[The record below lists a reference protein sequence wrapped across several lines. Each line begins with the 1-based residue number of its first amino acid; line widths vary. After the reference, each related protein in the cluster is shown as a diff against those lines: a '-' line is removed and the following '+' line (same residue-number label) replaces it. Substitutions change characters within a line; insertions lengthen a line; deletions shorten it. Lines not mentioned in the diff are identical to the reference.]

1 MNKILKNDILLKNF
15 KFLKFIIFT
24 LLFLFFNVILSG
36 ILVNTK
42 LDLTADRLFTL
53 SNNTKDII
61 KELNEPIKIQLFF
74 SNALSKEL
82 AQIRD
87 YEKRVRELLYNY
99 VNIANGNISLE
110 IIDPKPFT
118 DQEDLANVYG
128 VQGLQINDEGER
140 FYFGAVISNSV
151 DDTTVIP
158 FFDLGRERFL
168 EYDLTKTI
176 YNLANTKKSTI
187 GLISGL
193 PFIGGV
199 TNSQEGPQYQEPFY
213 LHTRILEFFK
223 VQDLTPSITNIP
235 NDIDQLLVIHPKD
248 LSDETLYAI
257 DQFVMSGKGVIFFV
271 DPFSE
276 HEKNKVPDSE
286 KNTKIPASN
295 LDKLFTTWGF
305 QVNPGM
311 IVGDVVNGRKVSLGR
326 ENNQKIVTYILW
338 LALQE
343 NTLSRQDIVT
353 ANLDYIFVKSA
364 GALENLKT
372 NKNLKI
378 EPLIKTSKNAMLVE
392 RYKMQFRA
400 DPEELLKNFV
410 SQEKSYLVGARIKGT
425 LNSAYSKEDSEN
437 FLNAGD
443 IQYKN
448 IINNANILVFTDTD
462 LLTDI
467 TWVSKQDMFGRNNIT
482 PMADNGRLVIN
493 ALESMSGGANLI
505 GLRGRGV
512 SNRPFLVVEDIQK
525 NAELSFREKE
535 LSLQNQLEDTEK
547 KLQAIQ
553 NNDLA
558 NENNTTSQQSD
569 TIEEFKN
576 KIYQIRKDLRD
587 VQRQLNVDIDNLET
601 NIKLVNIWLMPLIV
615 VFLYVIILIV
625 SNRRRK
631 EFNKK
636 IGRLV
641 N

>member
-1 MNKILKNDILLKNF
+1 MNKLFKNDIVLNNF

-42 LDLTADRLFTL
+42 LDLTADRLFTV
-53 SNNTKDII
+53 SSNTKEII

-128 VQGLQINDEGER
+128 VQGLQINEEGER
-140 FYFGAVISNSV
+140 FYFGAVVSNSV

-176 YNLANTKKSTI
+176 YNLANTKKPTI

-223 VQDLTPSITNIP
+223 VQDLTQSITNIP

-276 HEKNKVPDSE
+276 HERNKVPDSE

-305 QVNPGM
+305 QVSPGM

-364 GALENLKT
+364 GALENLNT
-372 NKNLKI
+372 NKNLRI

-400 DPEELLKNFV
+400 DPEELLKNFE
-410 SQEKSYLVGARIKGT
+410 SQEKSYMVGARIKGT
-425 LNSAYSKEDSEN
+425 LYSAYSKEDSEN
-437 FLNAGD
+437 FLKAGD

-462 LLTDI
+462 LLTDT

-512 SNRPFLVVEDIQK
+512 SNRPFLVVESIQK
-525 NAELSFREKE
+525 NAELSYREKE

-553 NNDLA
+553 NSDVA
-558 NENNTTSQQSD
+558 SESNTTSQQSD

-587 VQRQLNVDIDNLET
+587 VQRQLNVDIDNL
-601 NIKLVNIWLMPLIV
+601 
-615 VFLYVIILIV
+615 
-625 SNRRRK
+625 
-631 EFNKK
+631 
-636 IGRLV
+636 
-641 N
+641 

>member
-1 MNKILKNDILLKNF
+1 MHKLLKNDILSNNF
-15 KFLKFIIFT
+15 KYLKFIIFT

-99 VNIANGNISLE
+99 VNISNGNISLE

-128 VQGLQINDEGER
+128 VQGLQINEEGER
-140 FYFGAVISNSV
+140 FYFGAVVSNSV

-158 FFDLGRERFL
+158 FFELGRERFL

-176 YNLANTKKSTI
+176 YNLANTEKPTI

-295 LDKLFTTWGF
+295 LNKLFTSWGF
-305 QVNPGM
+305 QVSPGM

-343 NTLSRQDIVT
+343 NSLSRQDIVT
-353 ANLDYIFVKSA
+353 TNLDYIFVKSA
-364 GALENLKT
+364 GALENLNT

-425 LNSAYSKEDSEN
+425 LKSAYSKEDSKN
-437 FLNAGD
+437 FLNVGGM
-443 IQYKN
+443 QYKN

-512 SNRPFLVVEDIQK
+512 SNRPFLVVENIQK
-525 NAELSFREKE
+525 NAELSYREKE

-553 NNDLA
+553 NNDVA

-601 NIKLVNIWLMPLIV
+601 NIKLINIWLMPLIV
-615 VFLYVIILIV
+615 IFLYVIILII

>member
-1 MNKILKNDILLKNF
+1 M
-15 KFLKFIIFT
+15 
-24 LLFLFFNVILSG
+24 
-36 ILVNTK
+36 
-42 LDLTADRLFTL
+42 
-53 SNNTKDII
+53 
-61 KELNEPIKIQLFF
+61 
-74 SNALSKEL
+74 SKEL

-99 VNIANGNISLE
+99 VNISNGNISLE

-128 VQGLQINDEGER
+128 VQGLQINEEGER
-140 FYFGAVISNSV
+140 FYFGAVVSNSV

-176 YNLANTKKSTI
+176 YNLANTKKPTI

-295 LDKLFTTWGF
+295 LNKLFTTWGF
-305 QVNPGM
+305 QVSPGM

-343 NTLSRQDIVT
+343 NTLSREDIVT

-364 GALENLKT
+364 GALENLNT

-378 EPLIKTSKNAMLVE
+378 EPLIKTSRNAMLVE

-410 SQEKSYLVGARIKGT
+410 SQEKSYLLGARIKGT

-443 IQYKN
+443 MQYKN

-512 SNRPFLVVEDIQK
+512 SNRPFLVVENIQK
-525 NAELSFREKE
+525 NAELSYREKE

-558 NENNTTSQQSD
+558 NENSTTSQQSD

-601 NIKLVNIWLMPLIV
+601 NIKLINIWLMPLIV
-615 VFLYVIILIV
+615 IFLYVIILII

>member
-36 ILVNTK
+36 ILVNVK

-128 VQGLQINDEGER
+128 VQGLQINEEGER
-140 FYFGAVISNSV
+140 FYFGAVVSNSV

-176 YNLANTKKSTI
+176 YNLANTEKPTI

-443 IQYKN
+443 LQYKN

>member
-99 VNIANGNISLE
+99 VNISNGNISLE

-128 VQGLQINDEGER
+128 VQGLQINEEGER
-140 FYFGAVISNSV
+140 FYFGAVVSNSV

-176 YNLANTKKSTI
+176 YNLANTEKPTI

-295 LDKLFTTWGF
+295 LNKLFTSWGF

-343 NTLSRQDIVT
+343 NSLSRQDIVT
-353 ANLDYIFVKSA
+353 TNLDYIFVKSA
-364 GALENLKT
+364 GALENLNT

-378 EPLIKTSKNAMLVE
+378 EPLIKTSENAMLVE

-410 SQEKSYLVGARIKGT
+410 SQEKSYMIGARIKGT
-425 LNSAYSKEDSEN
+425 LNSAYAKKDSEN

-512 SNRPFLVVEDIQK
+512 SNRPFLVVENIQK
-525 NAELSFREKE
+525 NAELSYREKE

-558 NENNTTSQQSD
+558 NENSTTSQQSD

-601 NIKLVNIWLMPLIV
+601 NIKLINIWLMPLIV
-615 VFLYVIILIV
+615 IFLYVIILII

>member
-1 MNKILKNDILLKNF
+1 MNKLLKNDILSNNF

-36 ILVNTK
+36 ILVNSK
-42 LDLTADRLFTL
+42 LDLTADKLFSL
-53 SNNTKDII
+53 SNNTRDII

-99 VNIANGNISLE
+99 VNISNGNISLE

-128 VQGLQINDEGER
+128 VQGLQINEEGER
-140 FYFGAVISNSV
+140 FYFGAVVSNSV

-176 YNLANTKKSTI
+176 YNLANTEKPTI

-364 GALENLKT
+364 GALENLNT

-378 EPLIKTSKNAMLVE
+378 EPLIKTSRNAMLVE

-400 DPEELLKNFV
+400 DPEELLKTFV
-410 SQEKSYLVGARIKGT
+410 SQEKSYLLGARIKGT

-512 SNRPFLVVEDIQK
+512 SNRPFLVVENIQK
-525 NAELSFREKE
+525 NAELSYREKE

-553 NNDLA
+553 NNDVA

-587 VQRQLNVDIDNLET
+587 VQRQLNVDIENLET
-601 NIKLVNIWLMPLIV
+601 NIKLINIWLMPLIV
-615 VFLYVIILIV
+615 IFLYVIILII

>member
-1 MNKILKNDILLKNF
+1 MHNFLKHNVILNNI

-24 LLFLFFNVILSG
+24 LLFLFFNLIFSG
-36 ILVNTK
+36 ILLNTK
-42 LDLTADRLFTL
+42 LDLTSDRLFTV
-53 SNNTKDII
+53 SNNTKEII

-99 VNIANGNISLE
+99 VNISDGNISLE

-128 VQGLQINDEGER
+128 VQGLQLNEEGER

-176 YNLANTKKSTI
+176 YNLANTNRPTI

-199 TNSQEGPQYQEPFY
+199 TNSQQGPQYQEPFY

-223 VQDLTPSITNIP
+223 VKDLTPLITNIP
-235 NDIDQLLVIHPKD
+235 SDVDQLLIIHPKD
-248 LSDETLYAI
+248 LSADTLYAI

-276 HEKNKVPDSE
+276 FERNKIPESE
-286 KNTKIPASN
+286 KNTKIPASS
-295 LDKLFTTWGF
+295 LDKLFTNWGF
-305 QVNPGM
+305 QIVPGM
-311 IVGDVVNGRKVSLGR
+311 IVGDVVNGRKVSLGG
-326 ENNQKIVTYILW
+326 ENNQKIITYILW
-338 LALQE
+338 LALQD

-353 ANLDYIFVKSA
+353 ANLDYLFIKSA
-364 GALENLKT
+364 GSLENLNT
-372 NKNLKI
+372 NKKLKI
-378 EPLIKTSKNAMLVE
+378 EPLIKTSKNAMLIE

-400 DPEELLKNFV
+400 DPKELLKNFV
-410 SQEKSYLVGARIKGT
+410 SQEKSYTLGARIKGN
-425 LNSAYSKEDSEN
+425 LSSAFSKEESKNFIDASEV
-437 FLNAGD
+437 
-443 IQYKN
+443 QYKKS
-448 IINNANILVFTDTD
+448 INEANILVFTDTD
-462 LLTDI
+462 LLSDS
-467 TWVSKQDMFGRNNIT
+467 TWVSKQDMFGRNNVT

-512 SNRPFLVVEDIQK
+512 SNRPFLVVEKIQK

-547 KLQAIQ
+547 KLQVMK
-553 NNDLA
+553 NNDIS
-558 NENNTTSQQSD
+558 NENGKASEQNIAMEDFRS
-569 TIEEFKN
+569 
-576 KIYQIRKDLRD
+576 KIFEIRKELRD

-601 NIKLVNIWLMPLIV
+601 NIKLINIWLMPFI
-615 VFLYVIILIV
+615 VIILYIIIIII

>member
-1 MNKILKNDILLKNF
+1 MNI
-15 KFLKFIIFT
+15 
-24 LLFLFFNVILSG
+24 S
-36 ILVNTK
+36 
-42 LDLTADRLFTL
+42 
-53 SNNTKDII
+53 
-61 KELNEPIKIQLFF
+61 
-74 SNALSKEL
+74 
-82 AQIRD
+82 
-87 YEKRVRELLYNY
+87 
-99 VNIANGNISLE
+99 NGNISLE

-128 VQGLQINDEGER
+128 VQGLQINEEGER
-140 FYFGAVISNSV
+140 FYFGAVVSNSV

-176 YNLANTKKSTI
+176 YNLANTEKPTI

-305 QVNPGM
+305 QVSPGM
-311 IVGDVVNGRKVSLGR
+311 IVGDIVNGRKVSLGR
-326 ENNQKIVTYILW
+326 ENNQ
-338 LALQE
+338 
-343 NTLSRQDIVT
+343 
-353 ANLDYIFVKSA
+353 NL
-364 GALENLKT
+364 NT

-378 EPLIKTSKNAMLVE
+378 EPLIKTSRNAMLVE

-410 SQEKSYLVGARIKGT
+410 SQEKSYLLGARIKGT
-425 LNSAYSKEDSEN
+425 FNSAYSKEDSEN

-512 SNRPFLVVEDIQK
+512 SNRPFLVVENIQK
-525 NAELSFREKE
+525 NAELSYREKE

-553 NNDLA
+553 NNDVA

-601 NIKLVNIWLMPLIV
+601 NIKLINIWLMPLIV
-615 VFLYVIILIV
+615 IFLYVIILII

>member
-1 MNKILKNDILLKNF
+1 MNKLLKNDILSNNF

-36 ILVNTK
+36 ILVNSK
-42 LDLTADRLFTL
+42 LDLTADKLFSL
-53 SNNTKDII
+53 SNNTRDII

-99 VNIANGNISLE
+99 VNISNGNISLE

-128 VQGLQINDEGER
+128 VQGLQINEEGER
-140 FYFGAVISNSV
+140 FYFGAVVSNSV

-176 YNLANTKKSTI
+176 YNLANTKKPTI

-223 VQDLTPSITNIP
+223 VQDLTSSITNIP

-276 HEKNKVPDSE
+276 HEKNIVPNSE
-286 KNTKIPASN
+286 KDSQIPASN

-305 QVNPGM
+305 QVSPGM

-364 GALENLKT
+364 GALENLNT

-425 LNSAYSKEDSEN
+425 LNSAYSKKDSEN
-437 FLNAGD
+437 FFNAGD

-512 SNRPFLVVEDIQK
+512 SNRPFLVVENIQK
-525 NAELSFREKE
+525 NAELSYREKE
-535 LSLQNQLEDTEK
+535 LSLQNELEDTEK

-601 NIKLVNIWLMPLIV
+601 NIKLINIWLMPLIV
-615 VFLYVIILIV
+615 IFLYVIILIV

>member
-128 VQGLQINDEGER
+128 VQGLQINEEGER
-140 FYFGAVISNSV
+140 FYFGAVVSNSV

-176 YNLANTKKSTI
+176 YNLANTEKPTI

-295 LDKLFTTWGF
+295 LNKLFTSWGF

-343 NTLSRQDIVT
+343 NSLSRQDIVT
-353 ANLDYIFVKSA
+353 TNLDYIFVKSA
-364 GALENLKT
+364 GALENLNT

-378 EPLIKTSKNAMLVE
+378 EPLIKTSENAMLVE

-410 SQEKSYLVGARIKGT
+410 SQEKSYMIGARIKGT
-425 LNSAYSKEDSEN
+425 LNSAYAKKDSEN

-512 SNRPFLVVEDIQK
+512 SNRPFLVVENIQK
-525 NAELSFREKE
+525 NAELSYREKE

-558 NENNTTSQQSD
+558 NENSTTSQQSD

-601 NIKLVNIWLMPLIV
+601 NIKLINIWLMPLIV
-615 VFLYVIILIV
+615 IFLYVIILII